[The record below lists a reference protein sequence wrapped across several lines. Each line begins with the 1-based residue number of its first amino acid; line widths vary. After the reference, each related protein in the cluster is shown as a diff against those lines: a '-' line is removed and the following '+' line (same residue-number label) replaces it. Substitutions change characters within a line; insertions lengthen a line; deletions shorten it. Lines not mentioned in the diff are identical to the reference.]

1 MQHVSLR
8 NKQVIKIVRWPDCL
22 CKNKCFSLLS
32 NDNKDTIMS
41 LFNII
46 ADTNTQDTYLI
57 GLLDVQKVVRH
68 LCRQG
73 NRKPKTCSVKYK
85 VKVNNSNDNKLSY
98 Y

>member
-8 NKQVIKIVRWPDCL
+8 NKQVTKIVRWPDCL

-41 LFNII
+41 LFNIM

-73 NRKPKTCSVKYK
+73 NRKP
-85 VKVNNSNDNKLSY
+85 
-98 Y
+98 